1 MNESQKRKYFK
12 TLVFVYL
19 NALKISKFEIL
30 YLQGKVPDS
39 YFGILAWGLIIRILC
54 KIPYVVPSLKKKK
67 ILHFSISCGTFIC
80 YTGLY
85 NDFKSQDQVFK
96 YFQISKITWNHKKK
110 KINHENYQLIGLSFR
125 SSTVWTF
132 F

>member
-39 YFGILAWGLIIRILC
+39 YFGILA
-54 KIPYVVPSLKKKK
+54 
-67 ILHFSISCGTFIC
+67 
-80 YTGLY
+80 
-85 NDFKSQDQVFK
+85 
-96 YFQISKITWNHKKK
+96 
-110 KINHENYQLIGLSFR
+110 
-125 SSTVWTF
+125 
-132 F
+132 